1 MERASSESP
10 VKRRRVSAVARK
22 ELLLETAL
30 RRAREEGAGS
40 LTLARLADACGVS
53 KPIAYQHFGSLAGLL
68 RAMFQQVGA
77 EYEDRVM
84 AVMASHREARTAHE
98 GALRALCDAYVACT
112 LENGALHADIGAALV
127 AEGEPVATVYAD
139 DAERYC
145 PLVTELLGVDQR
157 TAYALTMAFLGAADR
172 LCEAVVAGRL
182 RQEEAVE
189 VLLRL
194 FPSSA
199 CPMAPPGP

>member
-1 MERASSESP
+1 MT
-10 VKRRRVSAVARK
+10 RK

-53 KPIAYQHFGSLAGLL
+53 KPIAYQHFGSLTGLL

-77 EYEDRVM
+77 EYEDRVRAAM
-84 AVMASHREARTAHE
+84 AARRETGTAHE

-127 AEGEPVATVYAD
+127 AAGEPAGTVYAD

-157 TAYALTMAFLGAADR
+157 TAYALTAAFLGAADR
-172 LCEAVVAGRL
+172 LCEAVVARRL
-182 RQEEAVE
+182 CQEEAVE

-194 FPSSA
+194 FPSPDRPA
-199 CPMAPPGP
+199 ARNPGAENP